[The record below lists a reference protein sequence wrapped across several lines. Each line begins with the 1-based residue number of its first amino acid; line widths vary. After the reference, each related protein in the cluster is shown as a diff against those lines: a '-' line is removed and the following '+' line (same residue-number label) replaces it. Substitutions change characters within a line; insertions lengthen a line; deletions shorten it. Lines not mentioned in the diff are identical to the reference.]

1 MNQGQIAQLNTQ
13 VQKYFNIDLASLL
26 SNAYPEAMTTDVVI
40 GEYSVKE
47 FLSTCNKVFN
57 QFKEELGGGYAKAL
71 PYQYQFHNEFGG
83 GDLGS
88 DLANLLAHIE
98 NNQFLN
104 AISYLSRLIHYQAV
118 NGFWEKSKRRYFRVS
133 EEALNSEK
141 ERIQLTSHQLEVM
154 TRKLELLLNELS
166 VAREDL
172 ASFTGGKKKE
182 LGEIESLLAT
192 ARNQSSEIT
201 ALHSSSTSTSEK
213 INALLGSADEKK
225 QEADELQKES
235 RAELSKIRS
244 ALEKHL
250 DTIEKQDSDFCD
262 LKSSFEG
269 KLEFVDEKHKHFVER
284 NAYLDDLIGREVGAS
299 LFETFKQRKSEL
311 NSSIQFWKW
320 SVPVAALASII
331 WILILFGWNHSDGQ
345 SWQVIFVNS
354 FKALPALG
362 LLLFSISQY
371 TKERNFQ
378 EEYAFKSAV
387 ALTVNSY
394 AEQLSNEENKDSL
407 IMGSVSS
414 IYKPPVVTKPSKSID
429 EKTLASTVKD
439 LSEAVK
445 SFSQNK

>member
-1 MNQGQIAQLNTQ
+1 ML
-13 VQKYFNIDLASLL
+13 FR
-26 SNAYPEAMTTDVVI
+26 
-40 GEYSVKE
+40 SV
-47 FLSTCNKVFN
+47 S
-57 QFKEELGGGYAKAL
+57 QSRYAV
-71 PYQYQFHNEFGG
+71 HNEFGG

-98 NNQFLN
+98 NNQFPN
-104 AISYLSRLIHYQAV
+104 AVSYLSRLIHYQAV

-250 DTIEKQDSDFCD
+250 
-262 LKSSFEG
+262 
-269 KLEFVDEKHKHFVER
+269 V
-284 NAYLDDLIGREVGAS
+284 
-299 LFETFKQRKSEL
+299 
-311 NSSIQFWKW
+311 
-320 SVPVAALASII
+320 
-331 WILILFGWNHSDGQ
+331 
-345 SWQVIFVNS
+345 
-354 FKALPALG
+354 
-362 LLLFSISQY
+362 
-371 TKERNFQ
+371 
-378 EEYAFKSAV
+378 
-387 ALTVNSY
+387 
-394 AEQLSNEENKDSL
+394 LS
-407 IMGSVSS
+407 
-414 IYKPPVVTKPSKSID
+414 
-429 EKTLASTVKD
+429 
-439 LSEAVK
+439 
-445 SFSQNK
+445 